1 MKSDILIE
9 ILQILQCETGGND
22 AEGKAKKDAR
32 KRKID
37 VWRKKRG
44 RVCEAY
50 IMKKKKKSAAL
61 WKFTGLVFVHWVCT

>member
-37 VWRKKRG
+37 VWRKNEEEYARP
-44 RVCEAY
+44 
-50 IMKKKKKSAAL
+50 
-61 WKFTGLVFVHWVCT
+61 T